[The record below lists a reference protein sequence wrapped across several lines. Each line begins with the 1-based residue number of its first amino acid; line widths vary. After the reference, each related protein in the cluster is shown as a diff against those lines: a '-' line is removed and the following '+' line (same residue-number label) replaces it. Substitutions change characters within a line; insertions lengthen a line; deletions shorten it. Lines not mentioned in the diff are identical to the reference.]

1 MSKAIIHAKLY
12 DFHQF
17 IDDAYVIFDERIIDF
32 GPMQD
37 FENRGYELID
47 GKNHIIMP
55 SLISGHTHIYS
66 TFARGISLAFNPK
79 NFQEILDQLWW
90 KIDGHLNNE
99 MIYYSGIVSA
109 VDMIK
114 NGITTIIDH
123 HASGIDIEGSLE
135 ALKSA
140 VCDEASLRGCFAF
153 ETSDRF
159 DVDTAI
165 KENIQFLNT
174 YKSDKTRGM
183 FGLHASLSLSDKT
196 LNKVKNHLG
205 DYPIHIHVAE
215 SKLDQEDSL
224 KKYKKRVIERLDDFD
239 LLNRN
244 SILTHALYVDDDELR
259 RIKKRECVIAVNISS
274 NMNNGV
280 GLPPVKRF
288 LDFNIPVI
296 IGNDGISSSMTTE
309 YLALYYAMH
318 LKDQS
323 PVPFGLD
330 DLLEIIKSTYQYA
343 SECFNVSLGKIQKD
357 YQADLLL
364 IPYNPPTPLN
374 ASNAFGHLFFGLF
387 NSFKPKHVFVDGD
400 YVLKNYKVSET
411 LETQYNKASH
421 FAEILWKNIE
431 KEA

>member
-224 KKYKKRVIERLDDFD
+224 KKYEKRVIERLDDFD

-323 PVPFGLD
+323 PVPFGLN

-387 NSFKPKHVFVDGD
+387 NSFKPKHVFVGGD

-411 LETQYNKASH
+411 LETQYNKATH

>member
-224 KKYKKRVIERLDDFD
+224 KKYEKRIIERLDDFD

-411 LETQYNKASH
+411 LETQYNKATH